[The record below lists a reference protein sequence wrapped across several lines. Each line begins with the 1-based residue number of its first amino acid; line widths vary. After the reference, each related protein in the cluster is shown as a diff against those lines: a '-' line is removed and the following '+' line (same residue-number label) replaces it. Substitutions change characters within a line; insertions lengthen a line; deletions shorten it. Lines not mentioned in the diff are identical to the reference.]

1 MPDIV
6 ILTEQDLR
14 ACVKIDQDAIRV
26 AEDAFRALAGGA
38 VIMPPIMTIEIP
50 GLHAEMDMKTAYIP
64 GYDGFALKVASS
76 FQGNAAQGLPN
87 LSGLMMLFSAE
98 TGLLEA
104 MLLDNGY
111 LTAVRTA
118 AAGAV
123 AAKYLA
129 PRTVETAGVL
139 GTGEQARL
147 QIEAARLARPFSRV
161 LVWGRDAAKAE
172 ACAADIAAATGVE
185 AAALLDPAE
194 VVRESQLLVT
204 TTPTRAPILKHDW
217 LHPGLHITAMGSD
230 MEGKQ
235 EIEPQAL
242 AAADLYV
249 VDRLSQCALLGELR
263 GARDAGL
270 LADDPPE
277 LGAVVSGGVPGRRA
291 PEDITIADLT
301 GTGAQDTTI
310 ATLALQVAKA
320 AGLGTSIQS

>member
-1 MPDIV
+1 MRDIL
-6 ILTEQDLR
+6 ILTERDLR
-14 ACVKIDQDAIRV
+14 ACVKIDQAAIGV
-26 AEDAFRALAGGA
+26 AEDAFRALSTGA
-38 VIMPPIMTIEIP
+38 VIMPPIMTVEVP
-50 GLHAEMDMKTAYIP
+50 DTHAEMDMKTAYIP

-76 FQGNAAQGLPN
+76 FQGNAALGLPN
-87 LSGLMMLFSAE
+87 LSGLMMLFSAR

-123 AAKYLA
+123 ATKYLA
-129 PRTVETAGVL
+129 PETVETAGVL

-147 QIEAARLARPFSRV
+147 QIEAARLSRPFSQV

-172 ACAADIAAATGVE
+172 ACAADITASTGVD
-185 AAALLDPAE
+185 AVALLDPAE
-194 VVRESQLLVT
+194 VVQRSQLVVT
-204 TTPTRAPILKHDW
+204 TTPARAPILKCEW

-235 EIEPQAL
+235 EIEPAAL

-263 GARDAGL
+263 GARDMGL
-270 LADDPPE
+270 LSDDPPE
-277 LGAVVSGGVPGRRA
+277 LGAMVGGEVPGRRG
-291 PEDITIADLT
+291 PEDVTIADLT
-301 GTGAQDTTI
+301 GTGAQDTTV
-310 ATLALQVAKA
+310 ATLALKVAKA
-320 AGLGTSIQS
+320 AGLGTTIRI